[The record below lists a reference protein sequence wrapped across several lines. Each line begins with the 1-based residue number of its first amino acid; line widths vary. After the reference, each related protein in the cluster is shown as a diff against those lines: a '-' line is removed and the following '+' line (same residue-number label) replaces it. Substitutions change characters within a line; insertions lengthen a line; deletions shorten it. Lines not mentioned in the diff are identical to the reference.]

1 MEVPSGGAPHLAPFA
16 MWVFPYFEERH
27 RLSTSDSARPRSCT
41 GRGEINV
48 STRAKKRAGSR
59 IRVEKSSGNVFADLG
74 LPHPEQ
80 ELLKAK
86 LTLRIYRLIKR
97 RGVTQAEAGKIR
109 SGASSVERLM
119 DFIIALGQDVQI
131 TVRPTRKPHG
141 EVSVVA

>member
-1 MEVPSGGAPHLAPFA
+1 MTAAC
-16 MWVFPYFEERH
+16 R
-27 RLSTSDSARPRSCT
+27 
-41 GRGEINV
+41 GR
-48 STRAKKRAGSR
+48 
-59 IRVEKSSGNVFADLG
+59 
-74 LPHPEQ
+74 PEQ

-131 TVRPTRKPHG
+131 TVRPKKGSSAFASGPG
-141 EVSVVA
+141 VGMAIEDCAAAPAG